1 MSYLP
6 LWLDD
11 ETPFPPLD
19 QALTEPNG
27 LLCAGGDL
35 SVDRLLDA
43 YSQGI
48 FPWYSEGDPILW
60 WSPNPRMVLAP
71 SEIKIS
77 RSLSKVIRNSG
88 MEVRFNTAFSD
99 VIHACAAPRDDDDN
113 GSWIIPEMIEA
124 YLRLHKAGYA
134 VSAETWQAGRLV
146 GGLYGVRIGR
156 MFFGESMF
164 SRVSNAS
171 KVAFA
176 GLCKQL
182 ESENVVLIDC
192 QMKTSH
198 LASLGAAEISR
209 REFAQ
214 IVATSLVDTRL
225 TTAD

>member
-1 MSYLP
+1 MSELL
-6 LWLDD
+6 LWLDGD
-11 ETPFPPLD
+11 APFPPLD
-19 QALTEPNG
+19 QAFVEPDG

-60 WSPNPRMVLAP
+60 WSPDPRMVLAP
-71 SEIKIS
+71 SEIKIN
-77 RSLSKVIRNSG
+77 RSLAKVIRNGG
-88 MEVRFNTAFSD
+88 MEVRFNTAFED
-99 VIHACAAPRDDDDN
+99 VINACAAPRDDDG

-124 YLRLHKAGYA
+124 YIRLHQAGYA
-134 VSAETWQAGRLV
+134 LSAETWKAGKLV

-164 SRVSNAS
+164 SLESNAS

-176 GLCKQL
+176 ALCEKL
-182 ESENVVLIDC
+182 EQENVGLIDC

-198 LASLGAAEISR
+198 LASLGAYEISR
-209 REFAQ
+209 REFAG
-214 IVATSLVDTRL
+214 ILASSLVDTRL
-225 TTAD
+225 SSSD